1 MFGMGMPEL
10 IIIAIIIFILFGAK
24 RIPEIGKGLGG
35 AIREFRNIKKEIK
48 GSPAKEESSNK
59 KEEETPDILEE
70 GIKKQVLNHVP
81 GVRKAMEISD
91 KVKKVN
97 EIIK

>member
-10 IIIAIIIFILFGAK
+10 IVIAIIIFILFGAK
-24 RIPEIGKGLGG
+24 RLPDIGKGLGG

-48 GSPAKEESSNK
+48 GSPAKEPSEK
-59 KEEETPDILEE
+59 KEEEAPDIIEE
-70 GIKKQVLNHVP
+70 GIKKQVINHVP
-81 GVRKAMEISD
+81 GVRKAMEITD

>member
-10 IIIAIIIFILFGAK
+10 IIIGVIIFILFGAK
-24 RIPEIGKGLGG
+24 KIPDIGKGLGG
-35 AIREFRNIKKEIK
+35 AIREFRNIKKEISS
-48 GSPAKEESSNK
+48 SPKNETPEQ
-59 KEEETPDILEE
+59 KEEEKAPDIIEE
-70 GIKKQVLNHVP
+70 GIKKQVINHVP
-81 GVRKAMEISD
+81 GVRKAMEISE

>member
-1 MFGMGMPEL
+1 MFGIGTPEL
-10 IIIAIIIFILFGAK
+10 IVIGIIILILFGAK

-35 AIREFRNIKKEIK
+35 AIREFRNIKKEIISTPK
-48 GSPAKEESSNK
+48 KETPEK
-59 KEEETPDILEE
+59 KEEEKAPDMIEE
-70 GIKKQVLNHVP
+70 GIKKQVIEHVP
-81 GVRKAMEISD
+81 GVKKAMEISD

>member
-1 MFGMGMPEL
+1 MFGLGVPEL
-10 IIIAIIIFILFGAK
+10 IVIAVIIFIIFGAK
-24 RIPEIGKGLGG
+24 RIPDIGKGLGG

-48 GSPAKEESSNK
+48 GSPEKEPSKKKDKEE
-59 KEEETPDILEE
+59 TTDLLEE